1 MRQITGTRRINSH
14 CEQRETIQFRT
25 GKNMK
30 TALTLIGIV
39 ALAMGLLWM
48 GQGSGYIPWPASSFM
63 ISQSQWIY
71 YGGAL
76 AVTGVILIVIA
87 RR

>member
-1 MRQITGTRRINSH
+1 
-14 CEQRETIQFRT
+14 
-25 GKNMK
+25 MK
-30 TALTLIGIV
+30 TALTLIGII

-63 ISQSQWIY
+63 ISQTKWIY

-76 AVTGVILIVIA
+76 AVVGVLLIVLA

>member
-1 MRQITGTRRINSH
+1 
-14 CEQRETIQFRT
+14 
-25 GKNMK
+25 MK
-30 TALTLIGIV
+30 SALTLIGII

-63 ISQSQWIY
+63 ISQTQWIY
-71 YGGAL
+71 HGGAVA
-76 AVTGVILIVIA
+76 AVGLLLIVFA

>member
-1 MRQITGTRRINSH
+1 
-14 CEQRETIQFRT
+14 
-25 GKNMK
+25 MK
-30 TALTLIGIV
+30 TTLTLIGII

-63 ISQSQWIY
+63 ISQTKWIY

-76 AVTGVILIVIA
+76 AVVGIVLIVAA

>member
-1 MRQITGTRRINSH
+1 MES
-14 CEQRETIQFRT
+14 
-25 GKNMK
+25 MK
-30 TALTLIGIV
+30 TLLLLIGIIV
-39 ALAMGLLWM
+39 LAMGLLWM

-63 ISQSQWIY
+63 ISQTKWIY

-76 AVTGVILIVIA
+76 AVVGVILIVIA

>member
-1 MRQITGTRRINSH
+1 
-14 CEQRETIQFRT
+14 
-25 GKNMK
+25 MK
-30 TALTLIGIV
+30 TALTLVGII

-63 ISQSQWIY
+63 ISQTKWIY

-76 AVTGVILIVIA
+76 AVVGIILIVIA

>member
-1 MRQITGTRRINSH
+1 MRVGALKVVASKAKQARSASG
-14 CEQRETIQFRT
+14 E
-25 GKNMK
+25 NMK
-30 TALTLIGIV
+30 TALTLIGII

-48 GQGSGYIPWPASSFM
+48 GQGSGYISWPASSFM

-71 YGGAL
+71 YGGAI
-76 AVTGVILIVIA
+76 AVVGLILIVVA